1 MSFIQRKKHPPGVDG
16 QRNQS
21 ASSTQLLQYVLV
33 RNGSADR
40 AYISFGLEIRL
51 FTNNVI
57 VSANCYDLH
66 NRLVVALLT
75 TLPSMVLVVPMQA
88 VAKER
93 SGSRSREEEG
103 HYRVAWLII

>member
-1 MSFIQRKKHPPGVDG
+1 MASGTDPPVQRSFV
-16 QRNQS
+16 
-21 ASSTQLLQYVLV
+21 LLLRCGAPLAVLV

-75 TLPSMVLVVPMQA
+75 TINRIGSPDA
-88 VAKER
+88 
-93 SGSRSREEEG
+93 SGS
-103 HYRVAWLII
+103 